1 MSTKQVS
8 TTNSLEGD
16 NVSLQAK
23 MLGEVLNNVG
33 AFIYTKDLK
42 GFYTYVNQAVLD
54 LFDKKLE
61 EVVGFDDSHFFD
73 LDFSTQ
79 LNKNDQKVM
88 LEGITV
94 ESEETN
100 YIKSLKETRIYKA
113 VKNPLYDTNGNIIGM
128 CGVSTDITDEKKLQQ
143 TVKSQQHLLN
153 AVLDNAD
160 AYIYMKDIDRTF
172 QYVNSKVANLFGDTP
187 ENIIG
192 KKDTEVLPIEVAEHF
207 HLSDQKVFET
217 NEKQIIEESSEDERG
232 ELRHYI
238 STKIP
243 YQLEE
248 GIPALIGFS
257 TDVTELY
264 ALKEQ
269 FKKQANTDSLTELY
283 NRRYFTEHSEREF
296 YRAKRHL
303 RIVSLISIDIDHF
316 KNINDCYGHPA
327 GDKVL
332 MSVAKCLLPCIRQED
347 ILARI
352 GGEEFSIL
360 LPETT
365 LQSAKVVAER
375 IRLNQSNLSITG
387 EWKGEITLT
396 VSIGVTC
403 IKFEDDTF
411 DDFFRRGDKALYQA
425 KALGRNQVYCL

>member
-73 LDFSTQ
+73 LDLSTQ
-79 LNKNDQKVM
+79 LNKNDKKVM
-88 LEGITV
+88 FEGITV

-128 CGVSTDITDEKKLQQ
+128 CGVSTDITDEKNLQQ
-143 TVKSQQHLLN
+143 MVKSQQHLLN

-172 QYVNSKVANLFGDTP
+172 QYVNSKVAKLFGDSP

-217 NEKQIIEESSEDERG
+217 NEKQIIEESSEDESG

-264 ALKEQ
+264 ALKEE

-283 NRRYFTEHSEREF
+283 NRRYFTDHSEREF

-316 KNINDCYGHPA
+316 KNINDCYG
-327 GDKVL
+327 
-332 MSVAKCLLPCIRQED
+332 
-347 ILARI
+347 
-352 GGEEFSIL
+352 
-360 LPETT
+360 
-365 LQSAKVVAER
+365 
-375 IRLNQSNLSITG
+375 NLTDPDQPQL
-387 EWKGEITLT
+387 WQL
-396 VSIGVTC
+396 
-403 IKFEDDTF
+403 
-411 DDFFRRGDKALYQA
+411 
-425 KALGRNQVYCL
+425 

>member
-1 MSTKQVS
+1 MSNKQTS
-8 TTNSLEGD
+8 TVNPSRGD
-16 NVSLQAK
+16 TISIEAK

-42 GFYTYVNQAVLD
+42 GFYTYVNQPVLD
-54 LFDKKLE
+54 LFDKKLD
-61 EVVGFDDSHFFD
+61 EVIGFDDSHFFD
-73 LDFSTQ
+73 LELSKQ

-88 LEGITV
+88 LKGIAV
-94 ESEETN
+94 ENEETN
-100 YIKSLKETRIYKA
+100 YIKSLKETRIYKV
-113 VKNPLYDTNGNIIGM
+113 VKKPLFDNDNNIIGM
-128 CGVSTDITDEKKLQQ
+128 CGISTDITHEKNLQKMI
-143 TVKSQQHLLN
+143 KSQQNLLN

-172 QYVNSKVANLFGDTP
+172 QYVNSKVAELFGDSA

-192 KKDTEVLPIEVAEHF
+192 KKDTDVLSIKVAEHF

-217 NEKQIIEESSEDERG
+217 NEKQVIEESSEDESG

-243 YQLEE
+243 YQLE
-248 GIPALIGFS
+248 GGVPALIGFS

-264 ALKEQ
+264 ALKEE
-269 FKKQANTDSLTELY
+269 FRKQANTDSLTGLY
-283 NRRYFTEHSEREF
+283 NRRYFIDHAEREF

-316 KNINDCYGHPA
+316 KNINDSYGHPA

-332 MSVAKCLLPCIRQED
+332 ISVAKCLLPCIRQED

-365 LQSAKVVAER
+365 LKSAKVVAER
-375 IRLNQSNLSITG
+375 IRLNQSNLSLEG
-387 EWKGEITLT
+387 EWNGEITLT

-403 IKFEDDTF
+403 IRFEDDTF
-411 DDFFRRGDKALYQA
+411 DDFFTRADKALYQA
-425 KALGRNQVYCL
+425 KALGRNHVHCL

>member
-1 MSTKQVS
+1 MSKKQAS
-8 TTNSLEGD
+8 TTHSSQGD
-16 NVSLQAK
+16 KVSIEAK

-42 GFYTYVNQAVLD
+42 GFYTYVNKAVLD
-54 LFDKKLE
+54 LFDKKFD

-73 LDFSTQ
+73 LDLSEQ

-88 LEGITV
+88 LEGIDV

-113 VKNPLYDTNGNIIGM
+113 VKKPLFDKNGNIVGM
-128 CGVSTDITDEKKLQQ
+128 CGISTDITDEKNLQKM
-143 TVKSQQHLLN
+143 VKSQKQLLN

-160 AYIYMKDIDRTF
+160 AYIYMKDIERTF
-172 QYVNSKVANLFGDTP
+172 QYVNSKVAELFGESAD
-187 ENIIG
+187 NIIG
-192 KKDTEVLPIEVAEHF
+192 KKDTEVLSTEVAEHF

-217 NEKQIIEESSEDERG
+217 NEKQIIEESSEDENG

-243 YQLEE
+243 YQLEG

-264 ALKEQ
+264 ALKEE

-283 NRRYFTEHSEREF
+283 NRRYFTEHAQREF

-316 KNINDCYGHPA
+316 KHINDGYGHPA

-332 MSVAKCLLPCIRQED
+332 ISVAKCLLPCIRQED

-365 LQSAKVVAER
+365 LKSAKVVAER
-375 IRLNQSNLSITG
+375 IRLNQSNLSIEG

-396 VSIGVTC
+396 VSVGVTC
-403 IKFEDDTF
+403 IRFEDDTF
-411 DDFFRRGDKALYQA
+411 DDFFTRADKALYQA
-425 KALGRNQVYCL
+425 KALGRNQVYYL

>member
-73 LDFSTQ
+73 LDLSTQ

-88 LEGITV
+88 HEGIIV

-100 YIKSLKETRIYKA
+100 YIKSLKETRVYKA
-113 VKNPLYDTNGNIIGM
+113 VKNPLYDTEGNIIGM
-128 CGVSTDITDEKKLQQ
+128 CGISTDITDEKNLQQ
-143 TVKSQQHLLN
+143 MVKSQQHLLN

-172 QYVNSKVANLFGDTP
+172 QYVNSKVAKLFGDSP

-217 NEKQIIEESSEDERG
+217 NEKQIIEESSEDESG

-248 GIPALIGFS
+248 GIPSLIGFS

>member
-73 LDFSTQ
+73 LDLSTQ
-79 LNKNDQKVM
+79 LNKNDKKVM
-88 LEGITV
+88 FEGITV
-94 ESEETN
+94 EREETN

-143 TVKSQQHLLN
+143 TVKSQQLLLN

-160 AYIYMKDIDRTF
+160 AYIYMKDIDRTI

-264 ALKEQ
+264 ALKEE

-283 NRRYFTEHSEREF
+283 NRRYFTDHSEREF

>member
-54 LFDKKLE
+54 LFDKKLV

-73 LDFSTQ
+73 LDLSTQ
-79 LNKNDQKVM
+79 LNKNDKKVM
-88 LEGITV
+88 FEGITV

-160 AYIYMKDIDRTF
+160 AYIYMKDIDLTF

-264 ALKEQ
+264 ALKEE

-283 NRRYFTEHSEREF
+283 NRRYFTDHSEREF